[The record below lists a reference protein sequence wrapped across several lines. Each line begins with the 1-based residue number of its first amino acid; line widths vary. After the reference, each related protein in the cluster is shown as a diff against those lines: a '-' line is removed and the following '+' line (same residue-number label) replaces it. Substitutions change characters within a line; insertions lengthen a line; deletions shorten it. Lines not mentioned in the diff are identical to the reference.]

1 MVPVPI
7 CVQRLPRSAAPG
19 AVISLSPAEYW
30 SLILPSFEVGQGTID
45 PSAPD
50 CSGRAS
56 LDGLSPKGVNSITVD
71 PAQVVIA
78 PGADGMKVVWL
89 QSHPLTDQT
98 RAGLLALTR
107 QRDSYLEV
115 YAVGVHR
122 GRPSD
127 IRFSLERMGTRI
139 VISATEEE
147 CQGAGEARRC
157 AATSSVYLMGTGA
170 LTHAAVYPTDRTLE
184 AAAPGKTSSAEYR
197 FSASAEYRSD
207 AIRLTEHLSVRNK
220 GQGEIRAS
228 DLERAFRLEK
238 GKLVASG
245 ESLWTKTLKELG
257 VRE

>member
-1 MVPVPI
+1 
-7 CVQRLPRSAAPG
+7 
-19 AVISLSPAEYW
+19 VISLSPAEYW
-30 SLILPSFEVGQGTID
+30 SLMLPSFDPEHKSVD
-45 PSAPD
+45 PSAQD

-56 LDGLSPKGVNSITVD
+56 LDGLSPKGVNSVSVD
-71 PAQVVIA
+71 PEQVTIA

-89 QSHPLTDQT
+89 QSHPLPDQA

-122 GRPSD
+122 GRPKD
-127 IRFSLERMGTRI
+127 VRFSLERMGTRI

-157 AATSSVYLMGTGA
+157 DATSAVYLMGTGA

-184 AAAPGKTSSAEYR
+184 AAPPGRPNAAQYR

-207 AIRLTEHLSVRNK
+207 AIRLTEHLSVRNQS
-220 GQGEIRAS
+220 QGEIRAS

-238 GKLVASG
+238 GKLVPSG